1 MKIESLFDQMEI
13 PNINQR
19 EDENKQ
25 IDHDNDNN
33 DEKCST
39 AILKVCFLLI
49 NHTKYDYELIERI
62 IEILKNFPKENFI
75 SG

>member
-13 PNINQR
+13 PNINQTE
-19 EDENKQ
+19 EDEEEDKQ
-25 IDHDNDNN
+25 ID

-49 NHTKYDYELIERI
+49 NHKKYDYELIERI
-62 IEILKNFPKENFI
+62 IEILKKFPKENFF